1 MTNNSKRGWLPEVLI
16 LSFSKTNFFS
26 NWLLK
31 PAPKSSSG
39 FKSPKFYM
47 KKWEDLE
54 PENNA
59 AKGTII
65 IYLDG
70 NIN

>member
-1 MTNNSKRGWLPEVLI
+1 MTNNSKRGWLPEVPI
-16 LSFSKTNFFS
+16 LSFSKTNSFL

-31 PAPKSSSG
+31 PAPRNSSG
-39 FKSPKFYM
+39 LKSPKLYM
-47 KKWEDLE
+47 KKWADLE
-54 PENNA
+54 PENNV